1 MHQPKEH
8 SSPQTRGRLQQNN
21 GLLVKRLTLLTQL
34 LFNLPAGTT
43 LLPLG
48 RGHVMA

>member
-8 SSPQTRGRLQQNN
+8 SSPQTRGRLQQST

-34 LFNLPAGTT
+34 LFNLPAGAT